1 MLPII
6 RSIRLKNGRHNLGK
20 PFTNWSCSLWFL
32 VIYNTMEIKAF
43 GDKGFMLE
51 KTIKVVSLFKIIFP
65 TKKKLWTRKLSKNC
79 NNINK
84 TDFSLGSKVCFL
96 TQKHD
101 GWSAS
106 WTTLFQYQQPKQ
118 FQKCKIY
125 FSGTLATDST
135 KVSESD
141 GRNAVPNKLSMITL
155 WETNKYSNDYS
166 FGIFITK

>member
-1 MLPII
+1 
-6 RSIRLKNGRHNLGK
+6 
-20 PFTNWSCSLWFL
+20 
-32 VIYNTMEIKAF
+32 
-43 GDKGFMLE
+43 MLE
-51 KTIKVVSLFKIIFP
+51 ETIKVVSLFKIIFP

-125 FSGTLATDST
+125 FSGTLAT
-135 KVSESD
+135 ESD

-155 WETNKYSNDYS
+155 WETNKYSNNYS
-166 FGIFITK
+166 LGFFITNKTYLYYYNKTISHVSPSCGVKELKNQKDKDY